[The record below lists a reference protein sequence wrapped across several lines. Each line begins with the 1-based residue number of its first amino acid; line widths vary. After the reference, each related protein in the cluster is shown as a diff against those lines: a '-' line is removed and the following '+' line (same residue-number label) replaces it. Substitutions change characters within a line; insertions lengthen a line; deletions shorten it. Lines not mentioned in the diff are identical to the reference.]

1 MRRLMAAVSAI
12 SLIGAQPVLAA
23 QRCTSSTD
31 QTTFDVQAL
40 RSELMVLATGCHT
53 NEQYNAFI
61 QRYQPD
67 LQANERA
74 VSAYFSHRYGRSG
87 QFEHDRFVTELANA
101 LSREGSQMGGDF
113 CAHNGLIF
121 NEVLALSSP
130 SQLPDFAAGKNL
142 VPVSVA
148 ICETPTASSGGT
160 KSSPKATHST
170 HKKRS

>member
-1 MRRLMAAVSAI
+1 MRRLMAVVSAI
-12 SLIGAQPVLAA
+12 GLLGAQPVLAA
-23 QRCTSSTD
+23 PRCASPTD

-61 QRYQPD
+61 RRYQPD

-74 VSAYFSHRYGRSG
+74 VSSYFSRHYGRSG
-87 QFEHDRFVTELANA
+87 QTEHDRFVTELANV

-121 NEVLALSSP
+121 TEVLALNSP
-130 SQLPDFAAGKNL
+130 SELPDFAAGKGL
-142 VPVSVA
+142 VPASVE
-148 ICETPTASSGGT
+148 ICQPESTSSGSA
-160 KSSPKATHST
+160 KSSPKVT

>member
-12 SLIGAQPVLAA
+12 GLLGAQPVLAA
-23 QRCTSSTD
+23 QRCPLPTD

-53 NEQYNAFI
+53 NDQYNAFI
-61 QRYQPD
+61 HRYQAD

-74 VSAYFSHRYGRSG
+74 VSSYFSRHYGRSA
-87 QFEHDRFVTELANA
+87 QTEHDRFVTELANA

-121 NEVLALSSP
+121 NEVLALNSP
-130 SQLPDFAAGKNL
+130 SELPDFAAGKDL
-142 VPVSVA
+142 LPVSVE
-148 ICETPTASSGGT
+148 ICEPAATSGGSS
-160 KSSPKATHST
+160 KSSPKATH
-170 HKKRS
+170 KKHS